1 MKRAAPAARLASGSI
16 MQKQA
21 VFQSRLLPYL
31 LVAPQLAVVLIFF
44 YWPAA
49 QAVLQSF
56 LVQDAFGLST
66 SFVWFDNYREL
77 LSEPDYFAAIVR
89 TFVFSFAIA
98 LSSLSLALLL
108 AVMADKPLRGGTIY
122 RTLLIWPYAVA
133 PPVVGVLWVFMLNP
147 SLGVLSHG
155 LRTIGIDW
163 NPLLNGNQAALLIVL
178 AAAWKQIS
186 YNFLFFLAG
195 LQSIPKSVLEA
206 AAIDGARPMR
216 RFWTVTF
223 PLLSPTIFFLLVV
236 NIVYAFFETF
246 GIIDTMTRGGPAKA
260 TETLVYKVY
269 QDGLLG
275 GNLGGSAAQSVIL
288 MVIVILLT
296 GVQFRFVERKVTY

>member
-1 MKRAAPAARLASGSI
+1 
-16 MQKQA
+16 MQKQSI
-21 VFQSRLLPYL
+21 FQSKLLPYV
-31 LVAPQLAVVLIFF
+31 LVAPQLAIVLIFF

-49 QAVLQSF
+49 QAVIQSF
-56 LVQDAFGLST
+56 LLQDAFGLST
-66 SFVWFDNYREL
+66 SFVWFENYQEL
-77 LSEPDYFAAIVR
+77 FQEPAYFEAIAR
-89 TFVFSFAIA
+89 TFFFSFAIA
-98 LSSLSLALLL
+98 VSSLSFALLL

-133 PPVVGVLWVFMLNP
+133 PPVVGVLWIFMLHP
-147 SLGVLSHG
+147 SLGVLSRY
-155 LRTIGIDW
+155 LRAAGIDW
-163 NPLLNGNQAALLIVL
+163 NPLLDGNQAATLIIV

-195 LQSIPKSVLEA
+195 LQSIPKSVIEA

-236 NIVYAFFETF
+236 NIVYAFFDTF
-246 GIIDTMTRGGPAKA
+246 GIIDTMTRGGPGKS

-269 QDGLLG
+269 SDGLLG

-288 MVIVILLT
+288 MVIVIVLT
-296 GVQFRFVERKVTY
+296 GIQFRFVERKVNY

>member
-1 MKRAAPAARLASGSI
+1 

-31 LVAPQLAVVLIFF
+31 LIAPQLAVVLIFF

-288 MVIVILLT
+288 TAIVILLT

>member
-1 MKRAAPAARLASGSI
+1 
-16 MQKQA
+16 MQKQSF
-21 VFQSRLLPYL
+21 FQSRLLPYA
-31 LVAPQLAVVLIFF
+31 LVAPQLAIVLVFF

-56 LVQDAFGLST
+56 LLQDAFGLST
-66 SFVWFDNYREL
+66 SFVWFENYREL
-77 LSEPDYFAAIVR
+77 LNEPDYFAAIVR
-89 TFVFSFAIA
+89 TFAFSFAIA
-98 LSSLSLALLL
+98 TSSLSFALLL
-108 AVMADKPLRGGTIY
+108 AVMADKPLRGGTLY

-147 SLGVLSHG
+147 SLGILARG
-155 LRTIGIDW
+155 LRDMGIDW
-163 NPLLNGNQAALLIVL
+163 NPLLDGNQAASLIIL

-195 LQSIPKSVLEA
+195 LQSIPRSVMEA

-236 NIVYAFFETF
+236 NIVYAFFDTF
-246 GIIDTMTRGGPAKA
+246 GIIDTMTRGGPGKS

-269 QDGLLG
+269 NDGLIG
-275 GNLGGSAAQSVIL
+275 GNLGSSAAQSVIL
-288 MVIVILLT
+288 MVMVIVLT
-296 GVQFRFVERKVTY
+296 GIQFRFVERKVTY